1 MLDLQPSADQMAS
14 VVAGISDDQLDGST
28 PCDEMPVRQLIAHV
42 IGLSIAF
49 RDAARKV
56 DGPTT
61 STPPGSAAAVL
72 PNDWREQVPARLGEL
87 VSAWREPDAWQG
99 DTQAGGVALP
109 GAVAGQVA
117 NNELLCTVGIWPDRP
132 GNLSRPAK
140 PTFARRGTW
149 CPTPPTTRTPGR
161 ACLVPWCRCPTTR
174 RCSTV
179 RLVTLAAIRTGRPDR
194 SLT

>member
-117 NNELLCTVGIWPDRP
+117 NNELLLHGWDLARSTGQPFSAGEANLRSSWDMVSNTPDDP
-132 GNLSRPAK
+132 D
-140 PTFARRGTW
+140 ARQGLFGPVVPVPDDAPLLDRALGYAGRDPHW
-149 CPTPPTTRTPGR
+149 TP
-161 ACLVPWCRCPTTR
+161 
-174 RCSTV
+174 
-179 RLVTLAAIRTGRPDR
+179 
-194 SLT
+194 

>member
-14 VVAGISDDQLDGST
+14 VVAGTSDDQLDGST
-28 PCDEMPVRQLIAHV
+28 PCEKMPVRQLIAHV

-72 PNDWREQVPARLGEL
+72 PDDWREQVPARLGEL

-109 GAVAGQVA
+109 GAVAGQVT
-117 NNELLCTVGIWPDRP
+117 NNELLLHGWDLARSTGQPFSAGEANLRSSWDMVSNTPDDP
-132 GNLSRPAK
+132 D
-140 PTFARRGTW
+140 ARQGLFGPVVPVPDNAPLLDRALGYAGRDPHW
-149 CPTPPTTRTPGR
+149 TP
-161 ACLVPWCRCPTTR
+161 
-174 RCSTV
+174 
-179 RLVTLAAIRTGRPDR
+179 
-194 SLT
+194 

>member
-99 DTQAGGVALP
+99 DTQAGGLALP

-117 NNELLCTVGIWPDRP
+117 NNELLLHGWDLARSTGQPFSAGEANLRSSWDMVSNTPDDP
-132 GNLSRPAK
+132 D
-140 PTFARRGTW
+140 ARQGLFGPVVPVPDDAPLLDRALGYAGRDPHW
-149 CPTPPTTRTPGR
+149 TP
-161 ACLVPWCRCPTTR
+161 
-174 RCSTV
+174 
-179 RLVTLAAIRTGRPDR
+179 
-194 SLT
+194 

>member
-14 VVAGISDDQLDGST
+14 VVAGTSDDQLDGST
-28 PCDEMPVRQLIAHV
+28 LCEKMPVRQLIAHV

-72 PNDWREQVPARLGEL
+72 PDDWREQVPARLGEL

-117 NNELLCTVGIWPDRP
+117 NNELLLHGWDLARSTGQPFSAGEANLRSAWDMVSNTPDDP
-132 GNLSRPAK
+132 D
-140 PTFARRGTW
+140 ARQGLFGPVVPVPDDAPLLDRALGYAGRDPHW
-149 CPTPPTTRTPGR
+149 TP
-161 ACLVPWCRCPTTR
+161 
-174 RCSTV
+174 
-179 RLVTLAAIRTGRPDR
+179 
-194 SLT
+194 

>member
-72 PNDWREQVPARLGEL
+72 PDDWREQVPARLGEL

-117 NNELLCTVGIWPDRP
+117 NNELLLHGWDLARSTGQPFSAGEANLRSSWDMVSNTPDDP
-132 GNLSRPAK
+132 D
-140 PTFARRGTW
+140 ARQGLFGPVVPVPDDAPLLDRALGYAGRDPHW
-149 CPTPPTTRTPGR
+149 TP
-161 ACLVPWCRCPTTR
+161 
-174 RCSTV
+174 
-179 RLVTLAAIRTGRPDR
+179 
-194 SLT
+194 